1 MPCFYCPRWTMLFYV
16 PCSSHWP
23 WSESW
28 WVSKSQKLGKSNE
41 NSANTFPFNIFQPSQ
56 ILKKLRIKTSHLPNI
71 QFHPISNFQIQR
83 ISSLDPGPGW
93 MSWRAPQ
100 RVRRAGSEGRRFRGA
115 RWGFLRKMIYL
126 RRIKEIYRYDCHW
139 FSILWKSDIVW
150 YITSFAG

>member
-1 MPCFYCPRWTMLFYV
+1 MVFYAILDFRFDSFDCCDLGALFFDAPVGLLFYV

-56 ILKKLRIKTSHLPNI
+56 MLKNNPNKNI
-71 QFHPISNFQIQR
+71 PSSKHPISSNFQFLHPR

-93 MSWRAPQ
+93 MPWKAPQ

-115 RWGFLRKMIYL
+115 QDGGSLGKW
-126 RRIKEIYRYDCHW
+126 
-139 FSILWKSDIVW
+139 SI
-150 YITSFAG
+150 